1 MDRPIPD
8 APQKH
13 DQLPHAPSRLTER
26 AVILAMIGLV
36 LLSALWALR
45 EDIPSGA
52 PVRTPGPVSE
62 TALSPE
68 MVPLTTGEE
77 PIPDIFIRAGCP
89 VCHVI
94 PGIPGA
100 NGRVGPAL
108 VLGTTGAQRL
118 SNPTYSGSA
127 KTVHGYI
134 IESVLE
140 PERFIVPGYP
150 SQTMPLWY
158 GTKLSALA
166 LEKIA
171 AYLEKQTGV
180 DGD

>member
-8 APQKH
+8 PPQKH
-13 DQLPHAPSRLTER
+13 DQSPHASSRLTER

-45 EDIPSGA
+45 EDLPSGVPA
-52 PVRTPGPVSE
+52 RIPDTISE

-68 MVPLTTGEE
+68 MIPLTTGEE
-77 PIPDIFIRAGCP
+77 PITDIFVHAGCP

-118 SNPTYSGSA
+118 NSPTYSGSA
-127 KTVHGYI
+127 KTVHDYI

-150 SQTMPLWY
+150 SRTMPVWY

-171 AYLEKQTGV
+171 TYLEKQMGEN
-180 DGD
+180 GY

>member
-1 MDRPIPD
+1 MDLPIPD
-8 APQKH
+8 PPQKH
-13 DQLPHAPSRLTER
+13 DQPSHASSRLTER
-26 AVILAMIGLV
+26 AVILAMISLV

-45 EDIPSGA
+45 EDTPSGV
-52 PVRTPGPVSE
+52 PVRTPDAVPE

-68 MVPLTTGEE
+68 MIPLTTGEE
-77 PIPDIFIRAGCP
+77 PIADIFVRAGCP

-118 SNPTYSGSA
+118 SNPAYSGSA
-127 KTVHGYI
+127 KTVHDYI

-140 PERFIVPGYP
+140 PERFIAPGYP
-150 SQTMPLWY
+150 TQTMPLWY
-158 GTKLSALA
+158 STKLSALA

-171 AYLEKQTGV
+171 AYLEKQTGD
-180 DGD
+180 DGY